1 MELDEAFVVDNE
13 AWADEF
19 CVTDAA
25 ADAIDVATTAAA
37 ATAAAAAAAAWVFSV
52 VVIFVVGGCSSLE
65 ELK

>member
-25 ADAIDVATTAAA
+25 ADAIDVA

>member
-25 ADAIDVATTAAA
+25 VDAIDVA
-37 ATAAAAAAAAWVFSV
+37 ATAAAAAWVFSV